1 MEIILKHDV
10 ENLGF
15 VDDIV
20 EVKNGYGRN
29 FLIPQGKAILAT
41 SSAKKML
48 AETMRQRAKKNAKL
62 VSDAEGVGKLLA
74 DVTIKII
81 AKSADGVKL
90 FGSVNNVNVSEE
102 LKKQGHDIEPNYIS
116 IEGRNIKRVG
126 EYVAQLRLHRDVIFS
141 LPFSIEAD
149 PNSIVKKK
157 KVKEETFVKQETDS
171 MFGKKESIDEVI
183 GQISKKSDVDE
194 FGDPLK
200 EVETTEEVVAETK
213 EAEAAESTE
222 KTEE

>member
-1 MEIILKHDV
+1 MEVILKQDV

-15 VDDIV
+15 KDDV
-20 EVKNGYGRN
+20 VSVKNGYGRN

-48 AETMRQRAKKNAKL
+48 AETMRQRAKKNEKL
-62 VSDAEGVGKLLA
+62 VSDAQGVAKLLE

-102 LKKQGHDIEPNYIS
+102 LKKQGHDIESHFIS
-116 IEGRNIKRVG
+116 IDGRNVKRVG
-126 EYVAQLRLHRDVIFS
+126 EYIAQLRLHREVIFN

-157 KVKEETFVKQETDS
+157 KVKEETFIKQEDDS
-171 MFGKKESIDEVI
+171 MFGKKESIDDVV
-183 GQISKKSDVDE
+183 GQITKKETDDFEEAPKVEETTEVVADT
-194 FGDPLK
+194 K
-200 EVETTEEVVAETK
+200 EVETTET
-213 EAEAAESTE
+213 TE
-222 KTEE
+222 NTEE